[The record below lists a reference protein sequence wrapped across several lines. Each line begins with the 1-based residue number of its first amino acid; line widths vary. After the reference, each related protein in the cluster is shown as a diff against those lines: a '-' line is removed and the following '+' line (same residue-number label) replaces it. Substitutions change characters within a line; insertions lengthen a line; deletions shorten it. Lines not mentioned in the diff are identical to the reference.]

1 MTVAT
6 GMKPPL
12 DGIRVI
18 DLTRVLSGPFCS
30 MLLGDMGAEVIKIE
44 SPAGDPVRGQGH
56 HKNGFSW
63 YFASFNR
70 NKKSVVLD
78 LYSDEGRQ
86 ALARLLETADVL
98 VENFRPGVLARM
110 GFPQEELDRLNPRLI
125 VASVNGF
132 GSTGPY
138 IDRPAFDFI
147 AQAMSGFMSVN
158 GPADQ
163 PPLRAAQPVTDLVAG
178 LYTAFGIVSAL
189 HGRNRDGAGQAVE
202 TSMVN
207 GVLSMMAYLASE
219 HFVTGENPQR
229 TGNDHPLVA
238 PYGLY
243 NAADGQI
250 AIAASNDQVLGRLLA
265 EIGLPDLLSDP
276 RFGSNDKRFARR
288 EELHGLL
295 DAALA
300 SDTRENWIVRLN
312 RAGVPTGKI
321 QTLKEVFADP
331 QIQAQDM
338 AIDVPHGED
347 RGTVRMLGFPVKL
360 SRTPCAARLPA
371 PRLGEHTE
379 EVLAALA
386 RERG

>member
-1 MTVAT
+1 MTTPVD
-6 GMKPPL
+6 MQPPL
-12 DGIRVI
+12 HGIRVV

-44 SPAGDPVRGQGH
+44 SSSGDPVRGQGH

-63 YFASFNR
+63 YFAGFNR

-78 LYSDEGRQ
+78 LYSDEGR
-86 ALARLLETADVL
+86 ADLARLIKTADVL
-98 VENFRPGVLARM
+98 VENFRPGVLAKM
-110 GFPQEELDRLNPRLI
+110 GFSQERLDELNPRLV

-132 GSTGPY
+132 GSKGPY
-138 IDRPAFDFI
+138 TDRPAFDFI

-158 GPADQ
+158 GPEGEA
-163 PPLRAAQPVTDLVAG
+163 PLRAAQPVTDLVAG
-178 LYTAFGIVSAL
+178 LYTAFGVVSAL
-189 HGRNRDGAGQAVE
+189 HGRNRDGRGQAVE

-243 NAADGQI
+243 NTADGQI
-250 AIAASNDQVLGRLLA
+250 AIAPSNDQVLQRLLT
-265 EIGLPDLLSDP
+265 EIGLAELLEDP
-276 RFGSNDKRFARR
+276 RFDSNAKRFERR
-288 EELHGLL
+288 DELHGIL

-300 SDTRENWIVRLN
+300 SDTQENWIIRLN

-321 QTLKEVFADP
+321 QTLKDVFEDP
-331 QIQAQDM
+331 QIKAQEM
-338 AIDVPHGED
+338 SIDVPHGD
-347 RGTVRMLGFPVKL
+347 RGNVRMLGFPVKL
-360 SRTPCAARLPA
+360 SRTPCEVRLPA
-371 PRLGEHTE
+371 PELGEHTE
-379 EVLAALA
+379 EVLSAL
-386 RERG
+386 RDG

>member
-1 MTVAT
+1 MTTPVD
-6 GMKPPL
+6 MQPPL
-12 DGIRVI
+12 HGIRVV

-44 SPAGDPVRGQGH
+44 SPSGDPVRGQGH

-63 YFASFNR
+63 YFAGFNR

-78 LYSDEGRQ
+78 LYSDEGRTD
-86 ALARLLETADVL
+86 LARLIKTADVL
-98 VENFRPGVLARM
+98 VENFRPGVLAKM
-110 GFPQEELDRLNPRLI
+110 GFSQERLDELNPRLV

-132 GSTGPY
+132 GSKGPY
-138 IDRPAFDFI
+138 TDRPAFDFI

-158 GPADQ
+158 GPEGEA
-163 PPLRAAQPVTDLVAG
+163 PLRAAQPVTDLVAG
-178 LYTAFGIVSAL
+178 LYTAFGVVSAL
-189 HGRNRDGAGQAVE
+189 HGRNRDGRGQAVE

-243 NAADGQI
+243 DTADGQI
-250 AIAASNDQVLGRLLA
+250 AIAPSNDQVLQRLLT
-265 EIGLPDLLSDP
+265 EIGLAELLEDP
-276 RFGSNDKRFARR
+276 RFDSNAKRFERR
-288 EELHGLL
+288 DELHGIL

-300 SDTRENWIVRLN
+300 SDTQENWIIRLN

-321 QTLKEVFADP
+321 QTLKDVFEDP
-331 QIQAQDM
+331 QIKAQEM
-338 AIDVPHGED
+338 SIDVPHGD
-347 RGTVRMLGFPVKL
+347 RGDVRMLGFPVKL
-360 SRTPCAARLPA
+360 SRTPCEVRLPA
-371 PRLGEHTE
+371 PELGEHTE
-379 EVLAALA
+379 EVLSAL
-386 RERG
+386 RDG

>member
-1 MTVAT
+1 MTT
-6 GMKPPL
+6 SIDMQPPL
-12 DGIRVI
+12 HGIRVV

-44 SPAGDPVRGQGH
+44 SPSGDPVRGQGH

-63 YFASFNR
+63 YFAGFNR

-78 LYSDEGRQ
+78 LYSDEGR
-86 ALARLLETADVL
+86 ADLARLIKTADVL
-98 VENFRPGVLARM
+98 VENFRPGVLAKM
-110 GFPQEELDRLNPRLI
+110 GFSQERLDELNPRLV

-132 GSTGPY
+132 GSKGPY
-138 IDRPAFDFI
+138 TDRPAFDFI

-158 GPADQ
+158 GPEGEA
-163 PPLRAAQPVTDLVAG
+163 PLRAAQPVTDLVAG
-178 LYTAFGIVSAL
+178 LYTAFGVVSAL
-189 HGRNRDGAGQAVE
+189 HGRNRDGRGQAVE

-243 NAADGQI
+243 DTADGQI
-250 AIAASNDQVLGRLLA
+250 AIAPSNDQVLQRLLT
-265 EIGLPDLLSDP
+265 EIGLAELLEDP
-276 RFGSNDKRFARR
+276 RFDSNAKRFERR
-288 EELHGLL
+288 DELHGIL

-300 SDTRENWIVRLN
+300 SDTQENWITRLN

-321 QTLKEVFADP
+321 QTLKDVFEDP
-331 QIQAQDM
+331 QIKAQEM
-338 AIDVPHGED
+338 SIDVPHGD
-347 RGTVRMLGFPVKL
+347 RGDVRMLGFPVKL
-360 SRTPCAARLPA
+360 SRTPCEVRLPA
-371 PRLGEHTE
+371 PELGEHTE
-379 EVLAALA
+379 EVLSAL
-386 RERG
+386 RDG

>member
-1 MTVAT
+1 MIS
-6 GMKPPL
+6 GNEMKPPL
-12 DGIRVI
+12 DGIRVV

-78 LYSDEGRQ
+78 LYSDEGRDT
-86 ALARLLETADVL
+86 LAQLLETADVL
-98 VENFRPGVLARM
+98 LENFRPGVLARM
-110 GFPQEELDRLNPRLI
+110 GFPQDRLDSINPRLI

-138 IDRPAFDFI
+138 TDRPAFDFI

-158 GPADQ
+158 GPAGE

-178 LYTAFGIVSAL
+178 LYTAFGIASAL
-189 HGRNRDGAGQAVE
+189 HGRNRDGVGQAVE

-243 NAADGQI
+243 NTADGQI
-250 AIAASNDQVLGRLLA
+250 AIAASNDQILRRLLG
-265 EIGLPDLLSDP
+265 EIGLPNLLDDP
-276 RFGSNDKRFARR
+276 RFASNDARFSRR
-288 EELHGLL
+288 AELHDIL

-300 SDTRENWIVRLN
+300 TDTRENWIARLN
-312 RAGVPTGKI
+312 RAGVPTGKV
-321 QTLKEVFADP
+321 QTLKDVFEDP
-331 QIQAQDM
+331 QIQAQEM
-338 AIDVPHGED
+338 AIDVPHGD
-347 RGTVRMLGFPVKL
+347 RGDVRMLGFPVKL
-360 SRTPCAARLPA
+360 SRTPCEVRLPA
-371 PRLGEHTE
+371 PELGEHTE
-379 EVLAALA
+379 EVLASLRRHAS
-386 RERG
+386 G

>member
-132 GSTGPY
+132 GSTGP
-138 IDRPAFDFI
+138 
-147 AQAMSGFMSVN
+147 
-158 GPADQ
+158 ADQ

-276 RFGSNDKRFARR
+276 RFDSNDKRFARR

>member
-1 MTVAT
+1 MTTPVD
-6 GMKPPL
+6 MQPPL
-12 DGIRVI
+12 HGIRVV

-44 SPAGDPVRGQGH
+44 SPSGDPVRGQGH

-63 YFASFNR
+63 YFAGFNR

-78 LYSDEGRQ
+78 LYSDEGRTD
-86 ALARLLETADVL
+86 LARLIETADVL
-98 VENFRPGVLARM
+98 VENFRPGVLAKM
-110 GFPQEELDRLNPRLI
+110 GFSQERLDELNPRLV

-132 GSTGPY
+132 GSKGPY
-138 IDRPAFDFI
+138 TDRPAFDFI

-158 GPADQ
+158 GPEGEA
-163 PPLRAAQPVTDLVAG
+163 PLRAAQPVTDLVAG
-178 LYTAFGIVSAL
+178 LYTAFGVVSAL
-189 HGRNRDGAGQAVE
+189 HGRNRDGRGQAVE

-243 NAADGQI
+243 DTADGQI
-250 AIAASNDQVLGRLLA
+250 AIAPSNDQVLQRLLT
-265 EIGLPDLLSDP
+265 EIGLAELLEDP
-276 RFGSNDKRFARR
+276 RFDSNAKRFERR
-288 EELHGLL
+288 DELHGIL

-300 SDTRENWIVRLN
+300 SDTQENWIIRLN

-321 QTLKEVFADP
+321 QTLKDVFEDP
-331 QIQAQDM
+331 QIKAQEM
-338 AIDVPHGED
+338 SIDVPHGD
-347 RGTVRMLGFPVKL
+347 RGDVRMLGFPVKL
-360 SRTPCAARLPA
+360 SRTPCEVRLPA
-371 PRLGEHTE
+371 PELGEHTE
-379 EVLAALA
+379 EVLSAL
-386 RERG
+386 RDG

>member
-1 MTVAT
+1 MTTSVD
-6 GMKPPL
+6 MQPPL
-12 DGIRVI
+12 HGIRVV

-44 SPAGDPVRGQGH
+44 SPSGDPVRRQGH

-63 YFASFNR
+63 YFAGFNR

-78 LYSDEGRQ
+78 LYSDEGR
-86 ALARLLETADVL
+86 ADLARLIMTADVL
-98 VENFRPGVLARM
+98 VENFRPGVLAKM
-110 GFPQEELDRLNPRLI
+110 GFSQERLDELNPRLV

-132 GSTGPY
+132 GSKGPY
-138 IDRPAFDFI
+138 TDRPAFDFI

-158 GPADQ
+158 GPEGEA
-163 PPLRAAQPVTDLVAG
+163 PLRAAQPVTDLVAG
-178 LYTAFGIVSAL
+178 LYTAFGVVSAL
-189 HGRNRDGAGQAVE
+189 HGRNRDGRGQAVE

-243 NAADGQI
+243 DTADGQI
-250 AIAASNDQVLGRLLA
+250 AIAPSNDQVLQRLLT
-265 EIGLPDLLSDP
+265 EIGLAELLEDP
-276 RFGSNDKRFARR
+276 RFDSNAKRFERR
-288 EELHGLL
+288 DELHGIL

-300 SDTRENWIVRLN
+300 SDTQENWIIRLN

-321 QTLKEVFADP
+321 QTLKDVFEDP
-331 QIQAQDM
+331 QIKAQEM
-338 AIDVPHGED
+338 SIDVPHGD
-347 RGTVRMLGFPVKL
+347 RGDVRMLGFPVKL
-360 SRTPCAARLPA
+360 SRTPCEVRLPA
-371 PRLGEHTE
+371 PELGEHTE
-379 EVLAALA
+379 EVLSAL
-386 RERG
+386 RDG

>member
-1 MTVAT
+1 MTTPVD
-6 GMKPPL
+6 MQPPL
-12 DGIRVI
+12 HGIRVV

-44 SPAGDPVRGQGH
+44 SPSGDPVRGQGH

-63 YFASFNR
+63 YFAGFNR

-78 LYSDEGRQ
+78 LYSDEGR
-86 ALARLLETADVL
+86 ADLARLIMTADVL
-98 VENFRPGVLARM
+98 VENFRPGVLAKM
-110 GFPQEELDRLNPRLI
+110 GFSQERLDELNPRLV

-132 GSTGPY
+132 GSKGPY
-138 IDRPAFDFI
+138 TDRPAFDFI

-158 GPADQ
+158 GPEGEA
-163 PPLRAAQPVTDLVAG
+163 PLRAAQPVTDLVAG
-178 LYTAFGIVSAL
+178 LYTAFGVVSAL
-189 HGRNRDGAGQAVE
+189 HGRNRDGRGQAVE

-243 NAADGQI
+243 DTADGQI
-250 AIAASNDQVLGRLLA
+250 AIAPSNDQVLQRLLT
-265 EIGLPDLLSDP
+265 EIGLAELLEDP
-276 RFGSNDKRFARR
+276 RFDSNAKRFERR
-288 EELHGLL
+288 DELHGIL

-300 SDTRENWIVRLN
+300 SDTQENWIIRLN

-321 QTLKEVFADP
+321 QTLKDVFEDP
-331 QIQAQDM
+331 QIKAQEM
-338 AIDVPHGED
+338 SIDVPHGD
-347 RGTVRMLGFPVKL
+347 RGDVRMLGFPVKL
-360 SRTPCAARLPA
+360 SRTPCEVRLPA
-371 PRLGEHTE
+371 PELGEHTE
-379 EVLAALA
+379 EVLSAL
-386 RERG
+386 RDG

>member
-1 MTVAT
+1 MTTPVD
-6 GMKPPL
+6 MQPPL
-12 DGIRVI
+12 HGIRVV

-44 SPAGDPVRGQGH
+44 SPSGDPVRGQGH

-63 YFASFNR
+63 YFAGFNR

-78 LYSDEGRQ
+78 LYSDEGR
-86 ALARLLETADVL
+86 ADLARLIMTADVL
-98 VENFRPGVLARM
+98 VENFRPGVLAKM
-110 GFPQEELDRLNPRLI
+110 GFSQERLDELNPHLV

-132 GSTGPY
+132 GSKGPY
-138 IDRPAFDFI
+138 TDRPAFDFI

-158 GPADQ
+158 GPEGEA
-163 PPLRAAQPVTDLVAG
+163 PLRAAQPVTDLVAG
-178 LYTAFGIVSAL
+178 LYTAFGVVSAL
-189 HGRNRDGAGQAVE
+189 HGRNRDGRGQAVE

-243 NAADGQI
+243 DTADGQI
-250 AIAASNDQVLGRLLA
+250 AIAPSNDQVLQRLLT
-265 EIGLPDLLSDP
+265 EIGLAELLEDP
-276 RFGSNDKRFARR
+276 RFDSNAKRFERR
-288 EELHGLL
+288 DELHGIL

-300 SDTRENWIVRLN
+300 SDTQENWIIRLN

-321 QTLKEVFADP
+321 QTLKDVFEDP
-331 QIQAQDM
+331 QIKAQEM
-338 AIDVPHGED
+338 SIDVPHGD
-347 RGTVRMLGFPVKL
+347 RGDVRMLGFPVKL
-360 SRTPCAARLPA
+360 SRTPCEVRLPA
-371 PRLGEHTE
+371 PELGEHTE
-379 EVLAALA
+379 EVLSAL
-386 RERG
+386 RDG